1 MATATGRAGGAP
13 DAARAPGGVPADGAT
28 SAFAPRAFAMVTA
41 RVMPRA
47 LNEPVGLRA
56 SSFTRTERST
66 FTSGVHPSESVTASA
81 AETGRPVSY
90 RQSEGRAE
98 GWKARSR

>member
-1 MATATGRAGGAP
+1 MGAGEGRPAAAP
-13 DAARAPGGVPADGAT
+13 YAASAPAAFPADGAT

-66 FTSGVHPSESVTASA
+66 STSGVHPSESVTASS
-81 AETGRPVSY
+81 AETGRAESY

-98 GWKARSR
+98 GWKARNR